1 MKSNHIS
8 LYSQML
14 NLTNQRMIFMIIMM
28 ILRMKRRRRKRRV
41 RKRRVRKTVMRFLF
55 SKSTETDRNE
65 LKMNSISK
73 IGKMR
78 SQIMNIIT
86 TSCMIETL
94 DSIKDS
100 PLLKF
105 LHFLILILSF
115 QDTLTH
121 TLLMKR
127 KMMQQSNN

>member
-1 MKSNHIS
+1 MRSNNLS
-8 LYSQML
+8 LS
-14 NLTNQRMIFMIIMM
+14 IF
-28 ILRMKRRRRKRRV
+28 LDAQSYQSEDDLYDYYDDFENEEEEEESEEDSEV
-41 RKRRVRKTVMRFLF
+41 SFLF

-73 IGKMR
+73 NRRMR
-78 SQIMNIIT
+78 SQIMKIIT

-94 DSIKDS
+94 DSTKDS

-105 LHFLILILSF
+105 LHFLILNLIF
-115 QDTLTH
+115 QD

>member
-1 MKSNHIS
+1 
-8 LYSQML
+8 
-14 NLTNQRMIFMIIMM
+14 MM